1 MESEVTNRRRWW
13 GRRSGERSTDVQ
25 PAERLEPVPIADED
39 PLSAVL
45 VSSGGP
51 VALDGLGIESP
62 ALEALRAQKVEVV
75 VPLVREGRLLG
86 TLSLGRRRSD
96 QPYAADDQRLLAD
109 LAAQAAPAAQ
119 LSRVLRQQERQA
131 EERQRYEQELQVARL
146 IQQTLLPKELPS
158 LAGWELDAYYRP
170 AREVGGDFYDFIE
183 RPDGTL
189 VVIEG
194 DVTDKGVPA
203 ALVMATCR
211 SILRSVAVEETS
223 PGRMLER
230 ANDALVEDIPPNMF
244 VTCLVAVLD
253 PASGSFRFAN
263 AGHNLPYLRTSDG
276 VRELRA
282 TGMPLGLMPG
292 LSYEEASATVGT
304 DETMLICSDGI
315 VEAMDAQ
322 REMFGFDRVLGLVGA
337 QRSGRLID
345 RLVTEMDEFSGGD
358 PGDDVTLVVLRRL
371 ASGGEQ
377 VEAFDVESAEG
388 NEREARERAMA
399 FAGTAGLPADRLEQ
413 FGTAVAEATMNA
425 MEHGNGYDS
434 AVPVRIRLRA
444 DAGSVAAVITD
455 QGGADALPD
464 AEDPD
469 IEKKLDGLQSPRG
482 WGLFLIEQMVDEV
495 TTTTEGDERTV
506 TLTMHLGGDA

>member
-13 GRRSGERSTDVQ
+13 GRRSGERSADVR
-25 PAERLEPVPIADED
+25 PAERLEPVPIADDD
-39 PLSAVL
+39 PLAAVL
-45 VSSGGP
+45 VSSGSP
-51 VALDGLGIESP
+51 VALEGLGIESP
-62 ALEALRAQKVEVV
+62 ALEALREQKVEVV

-86 TLSLGRRRSD
+86 TLSLGKRRSD

-146 IQQTLLPKELPS
+146 IQQTLLPKTLPS
-158 LAGWELDAYYRP
+158 MDGWEVDAYYRP

-223 PGRMLER
+223 PARMLAR
-230 ANDALVEDIPPNMF
+230 TNDALVEDIPPNMF

-253 PASGSFRFAN
+253 SASGSFRFAN

-292 LSYEEASATVGT
+292 LDYEEASATVGM

-315 VEAMDAQ
+315 VEAQDED
-322 REMFGFDRVLGLVGA
+322 REMFGFDRVMGLLGA
-337 QRSGRLID
+337 QRTGRLID
-345 RLVTEMDEFSGGD
+345 RLVDEMDEFSNGD
-358 PGDDVTLVVLRRL
+358 PGDDVTLVVLKRL
-371 ASGGEQ
+371 PGDAAS
-377 VEAFDVESAEG
+377 VEAFDVVSAEG
-388 NEREARERAMA
+388 NERDARDRAMA
-399 FAGTAGLPADRLEQ
+399 FATAAGLGADRLEQ

-434 AVPVRIRLRA
+434 TVPVRVRLSA
-444 DAGSVAAVITD
+444 EHGAVAAAITD
-455 QGGADALPD
+455 QGGGDELPD

-469 IEKKLDGLQSPRG
+469 IEKKLEGLQSPRG

-506 TLTMHLGGDA
+506 TLTMRLGGDA